1 MLNVEAHFNRNGIA
15 NILSLDELSKK
26 YRITIDTEKLEY
38 ITVHINVSIGINQCK
53 CGIGIYYYDTAGDM
67 KEVLTESNYTFVST
81 VKDNNKYFSEKEI
94 IAVYTAR
101 KLQTKIRRSSSND
114 IKII

>member
-38 ITVHINVSIGINQCK
+38 ITVHINVSIGIN
-53 CGIGIYYYDTAGDM
+53 
-67 KEVLTESNYTFVST
+67 
-81 VKDNNKYFSEKEI
+81 
-94 IAVYTAR
+94 
-101 KLQTKIRRSSSND
+101 
-114 IKII
+114 

>member
-1 MLNVEAHFNRNGIA
+1 M
-15 NILSLDELSKK
+15 
-26 YRITIDTEKLEY
+26 
-38 ITVHINVSIGINQCK
+38 
-53 CGIGIYYYDTAGDM
+53 
-67 KEVLTESNYTFVST
+67 LTESNYTFVST

-101 KLQTKIRRSSSND
+101 KLQSRIRRSSSND